1 MPRPKSER
9 PTYSLAERGGIFYVQ
24 WWEDGRARRLSC
36 RTTDKGEARRFLAEY
51 KAGLDAPEIP
61 ASPTIGTVLDGY
73 LADREPRTHSPT
85 IRQCCAILKR
95 HLTDLPVDLLTK
107 EVVRRYV
114 ADRRKAGAQGASA
127 QYRKVVRPLSD
138 GTLIRELGVLRAAL
152 AWAVTEKWLTDAPH
166 VERPPA
172 PQPRERWLTREEAVR
187 LMDGAE
193 AAHTRL
199 FIALALYTAA
209 RAGAILQLT
218 WARVDMDAGT
228 INLGDGRGKK
238 RRATVP
244 ITDELRAILEPAA
257 EAATTPFVIEFA
269 GAPVASI
276 KTGFRSAVRRAN
288 LAGVTPHV
296 LRHTAA
302 TWMVQRNVPIGMI
315 AAWLGNSEQMIR
327 SVYGHHSP
335 EWLKQAAAALSM
347 PTGIGNK
354 LPPKQ
359 KIVKSHGAAG
369 GD

>member
-1 MPRPKSER
+1 MPRPKSDR
-9 PTYSLAERGGIFYVQ
+9 PTYSLAKRGNIWCIQ

-36 RTTDKGEARRFLAEY
+36 RTEDQGEARRFLAEY
-51 KAGLDAPEIP
+51 KAGLDAPAIP
-61 ASPTIGTVLDGY
+61 ASPSIGAVLDGY

-85 IRQCCAILKR
+85 IRYCCDVLKR
-95 HLTDLPVDLLTK
+95 HMADLPVDLLTK
-107 EVVRRYV
+107 EQVRRYM

-127 QYRKVVRPLSD
+127 QYRATVRPLSD
-138 GTLIRELGVLRAAL
+138 GTLIRELGTLRAAL
-152 AWAVTEKWLTDAPH
+152 AWAVNERWIASAPH
-166 VERPPA
+166 VERPHA
-172 PQPRERWLTREEAVR
+172 PQPRERWLTHDEAAA
-187 LMDGAE
+187 LLEGAD

-209 RAGAILQLT
+209 RAGALLQLT
-218 WARVDMDAGT
+218 WARVDLAGGT
-228 INLGDGRGKK
+228 INLGASRGKK

-257 EAATTPFVIEFA
+257 EAATTPFVIEFS

-276 KTGFRSAVRRAN
+276 KTGFRAAVRRAN
-288 LAGVTPHV
+288 LLGVTPHI

-335 EWLKQAAAALSM
+335 EWLKQAADALS
-347 PTGIGNK
+347 
-354 LPPKQ
+354 LPSPVAKRE
-359 KIVKSHGAAG
+359 
-369 GD
+369 